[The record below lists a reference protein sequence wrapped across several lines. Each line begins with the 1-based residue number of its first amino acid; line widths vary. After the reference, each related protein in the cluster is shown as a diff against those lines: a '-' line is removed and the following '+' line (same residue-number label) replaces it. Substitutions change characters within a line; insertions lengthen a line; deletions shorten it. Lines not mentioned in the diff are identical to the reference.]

1 MHVMLLPSALHED
14 CQEKDYLVVYPPT
27 RLLKAAAMK
36 RQEVKSCRPWLLYLQ

>member
-1 MHVMLLPSALHED
+1 MLLLRALHAD
-14 CQEKDYLVVYPPT
+14 CQEEGYLVVYPPT